1 MSPNGRLQGHRSGD
15 THALMTTTH
24 EHHPLYAWT
33 AKMLKESYNEYIMP
47 CTEVKRS
54 APDSRAKYN
63 TDTYARGTQ

>member
-33 AKMLKESYNEYIMP
+33 AKMLKESYDEYSMSS
-47 CTEVKRS
+47 TDVKRS
-54 APDSRAKYN
+54 APDSLAEYN
-63 TDTYARGTQ
+63 GVRFA